1 MTQILNS
8 TMDAALGRI
17 VNQVDGILLDY
28 LEDSKQAK
36 LFLPCD
42 NPVVRQQIITLIAG
56 GLWYEIE
63 ALSPEFYRVHIT
75 TLKRRGQGTLGASSQ
90 THNITLGFYPDAEG
104 DEPIKLGLPEGFR
117 WIEQLIE
124 NTFGQQLEEIG
135 NDPESE
141 SSINAAIDV
150 FRLVILA
157 IAKPE
162 LLSFALGSNH
172 AETIAQEVQSLL
184 EHLANGDHLV
194 KTLMV
199 EHAVWRADGKCA
211 ERDAS

>member
-1 MTQILNS
+1 MSQILNS
-8 TMDAALGRI
+8 TMNAAPQRI
-17 VNQVDGILLDY
+17 INQVDGV
-28 LEDSKQAK
+28 
-36 LFLPCD
+36 LFD
-42 NPVVRQQIITLIAG
+42 NPVVCQQIITLIAG

-75 TLKRRGQGTLGASSQ
+75 TLEKAAQDTLEASSKTHDVTLTPYSDADGDQ
-90 THNITLGFYPDAEG
+90 T
-104 DEPIKLGLPEGFR
+104 IKLNLPADFR
-117 WIEQLIE
+117 WIQELVE
-124 NTFGQQLEEIG
+124 NTFGQQLEEMA
-135 NDPESE
+135 DDESE
-141 SSINAAIDV
+141 SDSFINAAIDV

-162 LLSFALGSNH
+162 LLSFALGSDH
-172 AETIAQEVQSLL
+172 GETIAQEVQSLL